1 MLFVLQNGVSEG
13 NNSAYYVE
21 KKTAG
26 CLISSKSIRKA
37 YKSFLMLTAVVY
49 VKPYNTSTA
58 KIYYERK
65 EKSHGKCTDRYR
77 NHCRSRRWIDLNCYQ
92 YRFCMRRNAMNF
104 EEFIKPEF
112 LILIPVLYLV
122 GIGLKKSKL
131 SDTLIP
137 LALGVISI
145 TLSATWVIATSNIDT
160 LRDVALAFFVSVTQ
174 GVLSAGA
181 SVYIN
186 QLYVQSKK
194 KD

>member
-1 MLFVLQNGVSEG
+1 
-13 NNSAYYVE
+13 
-21 KKTAG
+21 
-26 CLISSKSIRKA
+26 
-37 YKSFLMLTAVVY
+37 
-49 VKPYNTSTA
+49 
-58 KIYYERK
+58 
-65 EKSHGKCTDRYR
+65 
-77 NHCRSRRWIDLNCYQ
+77 
-92 YRFCMRRNAMNF
+92 MNF